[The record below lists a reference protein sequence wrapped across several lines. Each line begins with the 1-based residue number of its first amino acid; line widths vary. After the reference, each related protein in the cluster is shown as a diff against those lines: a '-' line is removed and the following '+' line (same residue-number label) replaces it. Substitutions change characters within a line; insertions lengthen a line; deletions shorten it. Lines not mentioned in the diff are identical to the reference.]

1 MLNFIKNGSIKTKL
15 LLIIML
21 TSGLSLLVATFLLY
35 QNEVS
40 MVKERV
46 LETTE
51 SIATLVGA
59 NSTAALSFLDEV
71 GAQEVL
77 STLSSQ
83 QRIVYASIHDAKGAI
98 FASYVRQGE
107 ESKDLLVIL
116 RSDGHHFSDNHIE
129 ISKQIQLHG
138 KNIGWIYIRSDLR
151 DLERNVND
159 YIFFI
164 PWVLLFALTIAFLF
178 SNLLQGI
185 ISRPLL
191 HLVEITK
198 RVSENKN
205 YAVRAK
211 KTSDDELGVLIT
223 HFNEMLVQIQQR
235 DRDLEKAKEVAESAN
250 QAKSQFL
257 ATMSHEIRTPMNGVL
272 GMTELLL
279 ESQLSSQQHRLA
291 ETVRN
296 SGKTLLSI
304 INDILDFSK
313 IEAGKLELNHS
324 NFDIYQLVDDVIQLF
339 SGSIHKKGLECNYF
353 IASNLPIPLKG
364 DPVRL
369 RQVLSNLIS
378 NAVKFT
384 EQGEIIL
391 RVLPIKDEYNQ
402 LTLRFE
408 VKDTGIG
415 LHPDVIDKLFMP
427 FSQADSSTTRK
438 YGGTGLGLAISKQLV
453 EMMGGSV
460 GVSSDLGRGATFWF
474 SVALEK
480 DLQESKLPKFANNV
494 SVHNRIH
501 KSRILIVD
509 DNTTNCEIL
518 EHYLKT
524 WGIEHKSTHSGMQA
538 LQTLFSAAQAKQ
550 AYQIVILDMMM
561 PNMDGLELAQHIK
574 EAPELANTHLILL
587 TSIDHIST
595 KELAASGIDFSLT
608 KPVKQAELFDYI
620 NSIYLNPE
628 IKEAYHPVSPPKLLN
643 DDNTIL
649 DVRILLAEDNPVNQE
664 VAAMML
670 EKYVQHVDIVE
681 NGKKAIEAL
690 DSKDY
695 DLVFMDCQ
703 MPEMDGF
710 EATRMIRTNNYIGR
724 TKQSPLP
731 VIALTAHAMEG
742 DKELCLAAGMDDY
755 LTKPFTG
762 EQIRQILYKWLAHT
776 SRKVTPTPQTE
787 GVLSTSPEAMIE
799 AEVSSSEII
808 TQDNIDK
815 DIINIKALQQIESL
829 QREGAP
835 KILNKVLTQYFNHAQ
850 KLLTTLQSS
859 QDEDEVLYKT
869 AHNLKSSSANVGA
882 IRLAEYCKQ
891 LELQARHQEYKED
904 RVVQI
909 TRITKE
915 YEQVCRVLHEYLEG

>member
-21 TSGLSLLVATFLLY
+21 TSGLSLLVAALLLF

-40 MVKERV
+40 TVKERI
-46 LETTE
+46 LETTDN
-51 SIATLVGA
+51 IATLVGA

-98 FASYVRQGE
+98 FASYTRKGE
-107 ESKDLLVIL
+107 KEEASVIL

-129 ISKQIQLHG
+129 VSKRIRLHDRD
-138 KNIGWIYIRSDLR
+138 IGWIYIRSDLR

-164 PWVLLFALTIAFLF
+164 PWVLLFALSIAFLF
-178 SNLLQGI
+178 SSLLQRI
-185 ISRPLL
+185 ISSPLL
-191 HLVEITK
+191 HLVDITK
-198 RVSENKN
+198 RVSQDKN
-205 YAVRAK
+205 YSIRAK
-211 KTSDDELGVLIT
+211 KTSNDELGVLIAQ
-223 HFNEMLVQIQQR
+223 FNEMLTQIQQR

-324 NFDIYQLVDDVIQLF
+324 KFDIYQLVDEVIQLF

-369 RQVLSNLIS
+369 RQILSNLIS

-391 RVLPIKDEYNQ
+391 RVLPIEDEHNH
-402 LTLRFE
+402 LVLRFE

-415 LHPDVIDKLFMP
+415 LHPDVLGKLFMP

-453 EMMGGSV
+453 EIMGGSV

-474 SVALEK
+474 NVALEK

-494 SVHNRIH
+494 SIHKSIH

-509 DNTTNCEIL
+509 DNATNCEIL
-518 EHYLKT
+518 EHYLHT

-550 AYQIVILDMMM
+550 PYQVVILDMMM

-574 EAPELANTHLILL
+574 DAPELANTHLILL
-587 TSIDHIST
+587 TSIDHIET
-595 KELAASGIDFSLT
+595 KELTKSGINISLT
-608 KPVKQAELFDYI
+608 KPVKQSELFDYI
-620 NSIYLNPE
+620 NNIYLNTEEKETYQAISPPE
-628 IKEAYHPVSPPKLLN
+628 ILVDDTTLLEAH
-643 DDNTIL
+643 
-649 DVRILLAEDNPVNQE
+649 ILLAEDNPVNQE

-670 EKYVQHVDIVE
+670 EKYVQHIDIVE
-681 NGKKAIEAL
+681 NGEKAIDAL
-690 DSKDY
+690 ENKEY
-695 DLVFMDCQ
+695 DLIFMDCQ

-724 TKQSPLP
+724 IKQSPLP

-762 EQIRQILYKWLAHT
+762 EQLRHILYKWLSHT
-776 SRKVTPTPQTE
+776 STKVNALAQEKNTPEVLADIVGKNALPSPQKI
-787 GVLSTSPEAMIE
+787 L
-799 AEVSSSEII
+799 
-808 TQDNIDK
+808 QK
-815 DIINIKALQQIESL
+815 DTYQNIINTKALQQIESL

-835 KILNKVLTQYFNHAQ
+835 NILNKVLSQYFTHTQ
-850 KLLTTLQSS
+850 KLITTLQCS
-859 QDEDEVLYKT
+859 EKEHEVLYKT

-891 LELQARHQEYKED
+891 LELQAHHQEYKED
-904 RVVQI
+904 VSVQI
-909 TRITKE
+909 TRITRE
-915 YEQVCRVLHEYLEG
+915 YEQVCRALHNYLES